1 VLTVFIMGNAAFH
14 AEYILTGTVD
24 FGIRIGIAAALILVM
39 LIGGRIIPSFTRNW
53 LVRENPGRL
62 PVAFARFVRLFP
74 EFQPYESFQRLL
86 ISLLGG
92 ELHPTAAWA
101 ISLVSGGTIIGFLY
115 AQTYSALPFRNG
127 IGKGLAFAAIAWII
141 LNLALFPAIGLGY
154 FAMRTSAGLGASAF
168 SLVMVSIYGIV
179 MGGTYAVLLK
189 YSNRTS

>member
-1 VLTVFIMGNAAFH
+1 MARRLGFARLRQTHLPERPSM
-14 AEYILTGTVD
+14 
-24 FGIRIGIAAALILVM
+24 
-39 LIGGRIIPSFTRNW
+39 GRIFASAVAGISGAATHW
-53 LVRENPGRL
+53 LL
-62 PVAFARFVRLFP
+62 MMSKQQLRLFP

-86 ISLLGG
+86 ISLLGS

-127 IGKGLAFAAIAWII
+127 IGKGLAFAVIAWII

-168 SLVMVSIYGIV
+168 SLVMVSIYGMV